1 MKLRESAGTCN
12 NSGSCLFK
20 KNKKINSQYFMLPT
34 EPDEELSD
42 SQVNVEKPLLL
53 YEVNMYI

>member
-1 MKLRESAGTCN
+1 
-12 NSGSCLFK
+12 
-20 KNKKINSQYFMLPT
+20 MLPT